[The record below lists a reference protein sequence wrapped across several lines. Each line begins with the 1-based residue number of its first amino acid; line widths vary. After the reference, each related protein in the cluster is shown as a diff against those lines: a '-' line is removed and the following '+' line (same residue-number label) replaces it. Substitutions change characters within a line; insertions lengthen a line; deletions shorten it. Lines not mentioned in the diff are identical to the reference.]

1 MAPLP
6 DADPAV
12 RPFVGILWPLV
23 LAQKRLID
31 DTEEEEAKIQM
42 KRDGAAAATALK
54 DKRHDT
60 PAAHSAAHASASAS
74 KHHLRQRRDA
84 AEQHDQQQQQQQREV
99 LCPLISHSTRTELT
113 CTKLTQ
119 LHDALLVARV
129 SVTKLIDA
137 RDRPITRRVTG
148 STWCWSVQFVCC
160 EHGLTPTSH
169 RPPDT
174 TRQCCLCRVWR
185 GGVNGIP
192 DNSRLS
198 PREKFEV

>member
-1 MAPLP
+1 MAPVP
-6 DADPAV
+6 AADPAV

-60 PAAHSAAHASASAS
+60 PAAHSVAHASASAS

-84 AEQHDQQQQQQQREV
+84 AEQHDQHQQQQREV

-129 SVTKLIDA
+129 SA
-137 RDRPITRRVTG
+137 RQR
-148 STWCWSVQFVCC
+148 
-160 EHGLTPTSH
+160 H
-169 RPPDT
+169 
-174 TRQCCLCRVWR
+174 
-185 GGVNGIP
+185 
-192 DNSRLS
+192 
-198 PREKFEV
+198 EVD